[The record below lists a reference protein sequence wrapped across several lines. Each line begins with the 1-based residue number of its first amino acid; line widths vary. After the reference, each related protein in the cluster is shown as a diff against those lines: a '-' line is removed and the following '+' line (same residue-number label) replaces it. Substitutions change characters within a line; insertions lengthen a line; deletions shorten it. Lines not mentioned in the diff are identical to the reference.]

1 MIVPALFSL
10 LLAPGRLGGRRQ
22 RREAAR
28 ARLVLEAVVSVRLRV
43 MIDGVT
49 RTLLMAML
57 LVPLAHASAGEE
69 GEATPAPTPASTPE
83 LAPEETPVVPP
94 PTPAPPPPEIT
105 PTPTHAP
112 APVEVVPEPAVLPPD
127 APRLFL
133 DCELCDEK
141 YMRKRV
147 GFVVYVRDRAD
158 ADVHALV
165 TSRATGA
172 GGLEL
177 TARFIGLGRFADMG
191 EDVSTAFVSPLATE
205 HDLRKE
211 LARVLRVGLA
221 RFAAR
226 TRVGREL
233 DVSWAS
239 QTTPPTERDPWDHWV
254 TTVAANGNSVGES
267 SYTQSRAAA
276 SVSAARVTELWK
288 IRSSAYLYLYE
299 TRFDLGDD
307 TVVESFRRDVGG
319 SALVGRSLGEHV
331 TLGVRPSWSGST
343 YTNIRSQYAGS
354 GVAEWS
360 VFPYSESTRRALV
373 FQYALRGER
382 PFYYEETIFGKRD
395 EVLFAE
401 SARGTLALTQP
412 WGTVALAVSGSHYL
426 HDISK
431 ASLVSQ
437 LSLDLR
443 IARGLSLTVSGSFS
457 VVRNQLFLAKGA
469 ATDEEILLRRRQL
482 ATNYNYSTLVGLSY
496 TFGSIYTPVVNT
508 RLE

>member
-1 MIVPALFSL
+1 MIN
-10 LLAPGRLGGRRQ
+10 
-22 RREAAR
+22 E
-28 ARLVLEAVVSVRLRV
+28 
-43 MIDGVT
+43 VT
-49 RTLLMAML
+49 RPLLMAML
-57 LVPLAHASAGEE
+57 LLPFAHASAGQE
-69 GEATPAPTPASTPE
+69 GEATPTPTPAATPE
-83 LAPEETPVVPP
+83 LAPEETPVVLP

-105 PTPTHAP
+105 PAPTHAP
-112 APVEVVPEPAVLPPD
+112 APVEVAPEPAVLPPD

-133 DCELCDEK
+133 DCAMCDQK
-141 YMRKRV
+141 YMRKHV
-147 GFVVYVRDRAD
+147 AFVVYVRDRAD
-158 ADVHALV
+158 GDVHALV

-191 EDVSTAFVSPLATE
+191 EDVSTTFVSPLATKD
-205 HDLRKE
+205 DLRKE
-211 LARVLRVGLA
+211 LARALRLGLA
-221 RFAAR
+221 RFASR
-226 TRVGREL
+226 TRVGPEL

-239 QTTPPTERDPWDHWV
+239 QAAPFTERDPWDHWV
-254 TTVAANGNSVGES
+254 MSVGANGYSVGES
-267 SYTQSRAAA
+267 SYTDSRGSTFAT
-276 SVSAARVTELWK
+276 AARVTELWK

-299 TRFDLGDD
+299 TRFDLGND

-319 SALVGRSLGEHV
+319 SALVGRSLGEHF

-382 PFYYEETIFGKRD
+382 PFYYEETLFGKRD
-395 EVLFAE
+395 EVLFAQ

-412 WGTVALAVSGSHYL
+412 WGTVALAVYGSHYL
-426 HDISK
+426 HDVSK
-431 ASLVSQ
+431 ASSVSQ

-457 VVRNQLFLAKGA
+457 LVRNQLFLAKGA

-482 ATNYNYSTLVGLSY
+482 ATNYNYSTSVGLSY